1 MTPPQQDRWLLARP
15 EILRRAQRRSV
26 HGVMPSVKVPPVPA
40 GLDRAAG
47 WAWRLLLCGAAIVVV
62 VVILWYV
69 RVIVLPA
76 MVALTLAP
84 ALTPL
89 TARLRQVRLERPA
102 AGLALLAGLAVV
114 AGLVAIV
121 TTSVLAQFDELRAA
135 VAEAVIELVGRL
147 RDEPFDLSIDSTQD
161 LEGSLGDAWRDVSSY
176 LAEGVRAGIG
186 LITGL
191 VLAVTLL
198 YFVLRDG
205 ARFWSLIL
213 GRFGPENREAVDRA
227 GRRAWAVLGGYVRG
241 TAMIAAI
248 DATLIGI
255 GLWIV
260 GVPLAFAL
268 AVLVFLGAFIP
279 FVGAFISGLVAVLV
293 AFADGGWTL
302 ALIVLGLVVVVQVIE
317 GTFLQPIIQ
326 SRTVDLHPAV
336 ILLAVAAGGSL
347 FGIIGAYLAVPV
359 TAVVLTVLASLDA
372 ERRGLPL
379 PEES

>member
-1 MTPPQQDRWLLARP
+1 MYEAGRGSGIFRGVRGGGASFR
-15 EILRRAQRRSV
+15 
-26 HGVMPSVKVPPVPA
+26 GVMSSVRVPQVPA

-47 WAWRLLLCGAAIVVV
+47 WAWRLLVCGASIFVVLT
-62 VVILWYV
+62 ILWYV

-76 MVALTLAP
+76 IVALTIAP

-89 TARLRQVRLERPA
+89 TARLRQLRLERPA
-102 AGLALLAGLAVV
+102 AGLALLIGLAVV
-114 AGLVAIV
+114 GGLVAIV
-121 TTSVLAQFDELRAA
+121 TSSVLAQFDELRAA
-135 VAEAVIELVGRL
+135 VAKAVTELVARL
-147 RDEPFDLSIDSTQD
+147 GGAPFDLSFENTRD
-161 LEGSLGDAWRDVSSY
+161 LEASLGDAWRELSSY

-248 DATLIGI
+248 DATLIGV
-255 GLWIV
+255 GLWILD
-260 GVPLAFAL
+260 VPLAFAL

-279 FVGAFISGLVAVLV
+279 FVGAFMSGLVAVLV
-293 AFADGGWTL
+293 AFADGGWTI
-302 ALIVLGLVVVVQVIE
+302 ALIVLGLVVAVQLIE

-326 SRTVDLHPAV
+326 SRTVDMHPAV

-347 FGIIGAYLAVPV
+347 FGILGAYLAVPV
-359 TAVVLTVLASLDA
+359 TAVVLTALASLDA
-372 ERRGLPL
+372 ERRGLPM
-379 PEES
+379 PEEP